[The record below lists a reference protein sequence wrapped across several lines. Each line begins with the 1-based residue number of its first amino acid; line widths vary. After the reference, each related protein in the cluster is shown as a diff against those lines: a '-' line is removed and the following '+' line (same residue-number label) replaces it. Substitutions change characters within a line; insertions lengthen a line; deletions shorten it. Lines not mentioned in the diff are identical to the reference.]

1 MDQGYGGGD
10 AGTNPYPV
18 RTLDLSAWPAIPSGT
33 LSPEDGTTHAQSH
46 QRRSRQGRW
55 QEGGHRPQVG
65 RQEGARPGQVHRRPA
80 GRAGARAGQ
89 LPAPGRNAEG
99 RGRLAHRGPRAR
111 RRAVRRGVGR
121 GRHPGGRAR
130 ARPRPVGPG
139 PGGHRPDRCGDRED
153 PRRHLRPVRQLRHH
167 HPQGAAQG
175 AALRRPVR
183 EVQERGPRPRPLTA
197 VAPGRNVSPMSD
209 VTGEKLTSEGGS
221 PAGAS
226 ASRRGARWPLLLGT
240 AAVVLVLDQLS
251 KWWAVE
257 VLDTR
262 TIDLVGSLRLRL
274 TINYGSAFS
283 LANGRGPLISLLAI
297 VIVVILLR
305 SGRHATRPAM
315 AIAIGM
321 VLGGAFGNL
330 LDRAFRAGDGFLG
343 GGVVDF
349 VDLQWWPVF
358 NLADSA
364 IVVGAIALFLLQWQ
378 DDEDAGAERPA

>member
-1 MDQGYGGGD
+1 
-10 AGTNPYPV
+10 
-18 RTLDLSAWPAIPSGT
+18 
-33 LSPEDGTTHAQSH
+33 
-46 QRRSRQGRW
+46 
-55 QEGGHRPQVG
+55 
-65 RQEGARPGQVHRRPA
+65 
-80 GRAGARAGQ
+80 
-89 LPAPGRNAEG
+89 
-99 RGRLAHRGPRAR
+99 
-111 RRAVRRGVGR
+111 
-121 GRHPGGRAR
+121 
-130 ARPRPVGPG
+130 
-139 PGGHRPDRCGDRED
+139 
-153 PRRHLRPVRQLRHH
+153 
-167 HPQGAAQG
+167 
-175 AALRRPVR
+175 
-183 EVQERGPRPRPLTA
+183 
-197 VAPGRNVSPMSD
+197 VAPGRNVSPVSD
-209 VTGEKLTSEGGS
+209 VTGEKLTNEDAS
-221 PAGAS
+221 PVGAS
-226 ASRRGARWPLLLGT
+226 PSRPGARWPLLLGT

-358 NLADSA
+358 NVADSA
-364 IVVGAIALFLLQWQ
+364 IVVGAIGLFLLQWQ
-378 DDEDAGAERPA
+378 DDEDVGAERPA